1 MTREYTDRLY
11 EMLQDG
17 LIDAESLVQ
26 DLLSWLSEDEVKE
39 FAERNDYI
47 TEEDEE

>member
-1 MTREYTDRLY
+1 MTREYTTKLLDLID
-11 EMLQDG
+11 DG
-17 LIDAESLVQ
+17 VIDAESLAR
-26 DLLSWLSEDEVKE
+26 DLLGWLSEDEVRE

>member
-26 DLLSWLSEDEVKE
+26 DLLGWLSEDEVKE

>member
-1 MTREYTDRLY
+1 MTREYTTKLI
-11 EMLQDG
+11 EMMNDG
-17 LIDAESLVQ
+17 LIDGRSLAR
-26 DLLSWLSEDEVKE
+26 DLLGWLSEDEVKE